1 MPTRNANAQCRLPE
15 RCVLLLFT
23 IHLQLGSANAQSK
36 NTQSS
41 LVFYHDAQLRAP
53 LCNVVGLHA
62 LTMWRGGDAHFHC
75 NLTRRTGVVGGATPA
90 VESTQ
95 WPIQARLRELKKSK
109 DRLSVISSSSSGLW
123 RSNAQGT
130 GTWQPTRRPWVTSH
144 QSEKDFLSAYI

>member
-1 MPTRNANAQCRLPE
+1 M
-15 RCVLLLFT
+15 
-23 IHLQLGSANAQSK
+23 SANAQSK

-41 LVFYHDAQLRAP
+41 LVFYHDDQLRAP

-62 LTMWRGGDAHFHC
+62 QTMWRGGDAHFHC

-95 WPIQARLRELKKSK
+95 WPMQARLRELKKSK

-144 QSEKDFLSAYI
+144 QSEKGFLSAYI